1 MIRKVNLLFAI
12 KLAEKNGSG
21 IEVAKPEL
29 QDTELKSFITV
40 YPDGT
45 FTETVMNYSEIE
57 STTRKSIYELDL
69 RSQDWVLI

>member
-12 KLAEKNGSG
+12 KLAEKNNSRV
-21 IEVAKPEL
+21 EVARPDSQEDVL
-29 QDTELKSFITV
+29 RVYTTV

-45 FTETVMNYSEIE
+45 YTETLLLDVPKI
-57 STTRKSIYELDL
+57 TPRKSIYELDL